1 GSQRKRFNDT
11 MLRFDRESIAA
22 ILRGLFT
29 ADGTVVD
36 STDKSQYVGLDSS
49 SPELIRQVQSMLLQF
64 GIKSKIYS
72 ERRAGLLIS

>member
-1 GSQRKRFNDT
+1 NDT